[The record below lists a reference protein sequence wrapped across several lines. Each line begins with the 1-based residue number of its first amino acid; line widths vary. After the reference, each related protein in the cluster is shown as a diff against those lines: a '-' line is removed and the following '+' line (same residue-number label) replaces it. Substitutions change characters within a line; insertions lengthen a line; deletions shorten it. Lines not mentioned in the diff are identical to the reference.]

1 MCGNNLLRG
10 LALLLLPP
18 LADPVALADSPSERP
33 GARELGITVGVFA
46 ASLWQYL

>member
-10 LALLLLPP
+10 LALLLLPR
-18 LADPVALADSPSERP
+18 ADPVALADSPSERP
-33 GARELGITVGVFA
+33 RARDLGITVGVFA

>member
-10 LALLLLPP
+10 LALLLLP

-33 GARELGITVGVFA
+33 RARDQGITVGVFA